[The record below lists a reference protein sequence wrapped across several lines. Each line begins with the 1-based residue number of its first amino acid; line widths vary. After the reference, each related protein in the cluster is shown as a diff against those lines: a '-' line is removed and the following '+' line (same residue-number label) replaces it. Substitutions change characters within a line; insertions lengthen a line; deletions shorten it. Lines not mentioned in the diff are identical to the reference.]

1 MKNTL
6 FLSWPVVFLVVAL
19 GLSIFAWW
27 QSTSLEQFSVER
39 TQQELQSRARLF
51 LLEAERLIRER
62 NLPALQRF
70 FKMEGKA
77 TGTRITLIDNTGK
90 VIADSDENPAN
101 MDNHRQRPEIAEAIS
116 AFHQGKT
123 SFSTIRHSA
132 TSGQRMIY
140 CAMPLEVGE
149 EPYVLRTAF
158 SIHEIDRI
166 VRKARIDVVWAVVV
180 TLLIT
185 AGIGY
190 FLFETL
196 ARPIRALRTASA
208 RIAAGD
214 LDTKLPIP
222 EHGALRELGESMS
235 RMAEELKTR
244 IDEIS
249 REKNERDAIFAA
261 LSEGVVVLDAEGT
274 IIDTNRAARRIFQI
288 KGDPRTR
295 PAAALLR
302 NEALDDFLKKLRL
315 SGNPDEVEFTFAL
328 PEGDKQLRVRG
339 CPVRWN
345 ENTRQG
351 ILLVFYD
358 MTQLRKL
365 ENFRRDFV
373 ANVSHEIKTPLT
385 VIRGAVETLLDG
397 ALDDPG
403 HAKRFLEII
412 ATHSERLNSL
422 VQDILSLSQLEC
434 RALGDECEL
443 EDATLSLVIGSAVRL
458 EEPRAE
464 EAGLRI
470 VTEVIDDPPVR
481 IDPRLMEQAIVN
493 LIDNA
498 IKHSG
503 EKSEIRLRLHV
514 ENGFAVLDVI
524 DHGCGIASIHLE
536 RLFERFYRVDKA
548 RSRKAGGT
556 GLGLAIVKHVMQLHH
571 GMAEVKSRPGE
582 GSTFILRLPIASN

>member
-19 GLSIFAWW
+19 GLSVFAWW

-39 TQQELQSRARLF
+39 TGLELQSRARLF
-51 LLEAERLIRER
+51 SIEAARLIRAG
-62 NLPALQRF
+62 NTASLQTF
-70 FKMEGKA
+70 FVTEGKA
-77 TGTRITLIDNTGK
+77 TGTRMTLIDDAGK

-101 MDNHRQRPEIAEAIS
+101 MDNHRQRPEIAEAIR
-116 AFHQGKT
+116 AFDQGES
-123 SFSTIRHSA
+123 SFNTIRHSA

-140 CAMPLEVGE
+140 CAIPLSVDGKQ
-149 EPYVLRTAF
+149 YVLRAAF
-158 SIHEIDRI
+158 SIHEIDQI

-180 TLLIT
+180 TVLIA

-190 FLFETL
+190 FLFQTVT
-196 ARPIRALRTASA
+196 RPIRALRSASA
-208 RIAAGD
+208 KIAAGD
-214 LDTKLPIP
+214 LDAKLPVP
-222 EHGALRELGESMS
+222 EHGAIRELGDSVS
-235 RMAEELKTR
+235 RMAEELKAR

-261 LSEGVVVLDAEGT
+261 LSEGVVVLDAEGI

-295 PAAALLR
+295 PAGALLR
-302 NEALDDFLKKLRL
+302 NEALDDFLKQLRS
-315 SGNPDEVEFTFAL
+315 SGTPAEAEFTFPL

-339 CPVRWN
+339 CLLRWN
-345 ENTRQG
+345 EDTRQG

-385 VIRGAVETLLDG
+385 VIRGAVETLQDG
-397 ALDDPG
+397 ALDEPE

-434 RALGDECEL
+434 RALGEECEL
-443 EDATLSLVIGSAVRL
+443 ENATLSLVIGSAVKL

-464 EAGLRI
+464 EAGIRL
-470 VTEVIDDPPVR
+470 VTEIIDDPPVK
-481 IDPRLMEQAIVN
+481 IDTQLMEQAIVN

-498 IKHSG
+498 LKHSG
-503 EKSEIRLRLHV
+503 EKREVKIRLHA
-514 ENGFAVLDVI
+514 ENNFAVIEVI
-524 DHGCGIASIHLE
+524 DHGCGIASVHLE

-571 GMAEVKSRPGE
+571 GSAEVKSRPGE
-582 GSTFILRLPIASN
+582 GSTFLLRLPVASH